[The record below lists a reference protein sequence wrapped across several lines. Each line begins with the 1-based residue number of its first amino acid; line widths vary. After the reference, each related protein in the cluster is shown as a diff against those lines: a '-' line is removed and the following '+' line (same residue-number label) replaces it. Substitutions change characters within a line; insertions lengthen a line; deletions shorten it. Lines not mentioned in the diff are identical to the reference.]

1 MMARKQSISQ
11 ILPLLW
17 CVDALD
23 AGRLPTESLVGAEAT
38 DAGGGGGGGGTSEST
53 GTSSLVNL
61 LLWTG

>member
-23 AGRLPTESLVGAEAT
+23 AGRLPTESLVGAETT
-38 DAGGGGGGGGTSEST
+38 DVGCGGG
-53 GTSSLVNL
+53 
-61 LLWTG
+61 